1 MLRRLTARRSLC
13 FLSPPDPF
21 ARNGLSLASNGCSFS
36 KPPFQGQSSRP
47 ATSLSSASP
56 LRPVWPSRSTPASG
70 LPGCGCFYASGPLP
84 LLPYRSVPLNQLP
97 LPFGAFTPHRI
108 NAFRR
113 PRCTLD
119 RLLPRPDLP
128 SLPAALLLLLDR
140 LPIARK
146 ADYGSPFQDRYLKRG
161 WLIHKPLGTSFTMPP
176 FAFHVNPVSVLL
188 RTFSTRFMQLIFQP
202 LSNMTTCGD

>member
-21 ARNGLSLASNGCSFS
+21 ARNGLSLACNGCSLS

-56 LRPVWPSRSTPASG
+56 PPPVRPSRSTAASG
-70 LPGCGCFYASGPLP
+70 LPGPGCFYASGPLP
-84 LLPYRSVPLNQLP
+84 LLPYRSVPLNLLP
-97 LPFGAFTPHRI
+97 LPFGALTPRRI
-108 NAFRR
+108 NAFHW

-119 RLLPRPDLP
+119 RLLLWPDLP

-140 LPIARK
+140 LPVARK

-176 FAFHVNPVSVLL
+176 FAFPVNRFQFCNELFQQDFCVL
-188 RTFSTRFMQLIFQP
+188 FSN
-202 LSNMTTCGD
+202 S